1 LSAEHQSI
9 HFSENGLSTLN
20 AALGLIMFGIALG
33 MDRRDFKQ
41 VLQHPKPVLVGLTSQ
56 FLLLP
61 LVTMLLI
68 FILKPRINI
77 AYGMILVAAC
87 PGGNIS
93 NYISYLSRA
102 NVALSVTLTALS
114 TFGAL
119 FFTPFNFA
127 FYSAWISAQNS
138 ADVLLSVDSVDV
150 IKTIF
155 LLIVVPLSA
164 GLLIRERFPVTAHR
178 IERPFK
184 ILSLFIFFGFIFL
197 ALYNNFSILIREF
210 KTIFVIVLLHNTLA
224 FASGYLLSRYLGL
237 DEKNSRTISIETGIQ
252 NSGLG
257 LALIFNFFEGNPDMA
272 LIAAGWGI
280 WHIIAGFGLSLVW
293 KSDSR

>member
-1 LSAEHQSI
+1 MSAVHQSI

-20 AALGLIMFGIALG
+20 AALALIMFGIALG

-41 VLQHPKPVLVGLTSQ
+41 VAQHPKPVLVGLTSQ

-61 LVTMLLI
+61 LVTILLI

-127 FYSAWISAQNS
+127 FYSGWISAQNS
-138 ADVLLSVDSVDV
+138 ADVRLSVDSVDV

-210 KTIFVIVLLHNTLA
+210 KTLFVIVLLHNALA
-224 FASGYLLSRYLGL
+224 FASGYLLSLCLGL